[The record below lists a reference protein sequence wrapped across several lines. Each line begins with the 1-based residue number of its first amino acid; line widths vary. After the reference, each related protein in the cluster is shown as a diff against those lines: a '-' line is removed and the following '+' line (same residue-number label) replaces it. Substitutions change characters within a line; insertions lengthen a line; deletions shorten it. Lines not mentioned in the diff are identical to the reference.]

1 MWRRKKAQPHL
12 LTPHHPK
19 SPHPSHS
26 PVHVLVH
33 VLGSGPGPS
42 LTESFSYPRAAQ
54 FRKAMFS
61 KLYDTNTRM
70 EKLKEMY
77 VAEIY
82 ILRVQDV
89 LNYHANGTMLRKQK
103 AKVRI
108 EVRTCCN
115 KLLKDY
121 TRVQLICT
129 CVPVHVDVSTRC
141 NKLLKNYWIPI

>member
-1 MWRRKKAQPHL
+1 MKMEWCGERKRPSP
-12 LTPHHPK
+12 TWY
-19 SPHPSHS
+19 PHPRL
-26 PVHVLVH
+26 HVLIH

-70 EKLKEMY
+70 EKMKEMY
-77 VAEIY
+77 VTKIY
-82 ILRVQDV
+82 MLRVQNV

-103 AKVRI
+103 AQVRV

-115 KLLKDY
+115 TLLKKY
-121 TRVQLICT
+121 ARVQHI
-129 CVPVHVDVSTRC
+129 
-141 NKLLKNYWIPI
+141 